1 MCVIISP
8 VTVERTVR
16 RSSRIGRGNRMEQLL
31 EAERSPVNHPNPSSN
46 KSSSKKSTPDLDRA
60 LGKVQRKDMFR
71 RDGITVENISAFIA
85 SGEILLRRNSCRMIF
100 I

>member
-60 LGKVQRKDMFR
+60 LGKIQRKDMFQ
-71 RDGITVENISAFIA
+71 RDGITVENINAFIGR
-85 SGEILLRRNSCRMIF
+85 GEITTEEKQL
-100 I
+100 